1 MGKNDLKRAAS
12 KHSQNL
18 ADMFKRKKLSTSD
31 ISTTSTTSEN
41 LVITNPVTSD
51 VTSSMPAVFSPVLS
65 EIENVENSITPAD
78 VSKLPVEKS
87 PTVTSSLESGKQSS
101 DDALPTAI
109 DELFQPRDPKLNFP
123 LRSFSNRKKEKRFN
137 RNWFENKDWKSWLH
151 DNPEKD
157 AAFCAT
163 CVNATRMNLISNKN
177 ADQAFIS
184 NDFTNW
190 PDAGTKNRGFDKHFK
205 SDSHKEAHARL
216 NTIPEACGDIAD
228 QMSTAINNER
238 SANRQNLLKILSN
251 VRFFSKTNSSSERP
265 WKRGRF

>member
-109 DELFQPRDPKLNFP
+109 DELFQSRDPKLNFP

-163 CVNATRMNLISNKN
+163 CVNATRTNLISNNN

-205 SDSHKEAHARL
+205 SDSHREAHARL